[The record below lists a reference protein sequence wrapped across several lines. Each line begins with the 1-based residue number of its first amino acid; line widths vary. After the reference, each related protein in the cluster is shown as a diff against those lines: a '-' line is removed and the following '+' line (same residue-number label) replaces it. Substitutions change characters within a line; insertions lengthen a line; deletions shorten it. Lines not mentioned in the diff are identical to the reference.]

1 MDISKFTVEDFV
13 YDPSFRKWVLA
24 PDIASIALWDD
35 FLENP
40 AQRTKAAKARE
51 ILLRIESGRDKM
63 TDFEFDEVWGNVD
76 SAIRALGDKKTE
88 GKIIP
93 IHPGVETK
101 PRQKRENGD
110 RKVSQFNRIAA
121 ILVVIF
127 GLGLLAAIFL
137 KTEPL
142 SVAPNPVVFE
152 EHTAPPGIKSFLTL
166 SDGSQ
171 VTLNSGST
179 MRYIRGFDT
188 DKREVFLEGEAYFDV
203 FKDEQRP
210 FVVKNADVSVTA
222 LGTSFNVKA
231 YEEERLDISLV
242 SGKVG
247 VDFNGDEAEYIVL
260 EKGEGLHIEPSS
272 GTWDKAPFNEDEVL
286 GWTKKMIIFNKT
298 PVSEAIRILENWYGI
313 TIQFENEPPPSL
325 LLSGRFENETLKNVL
340 EGLSYTTQLEF
351 ELENNTVKIKF

>member
-13 YDPSFRKWVLA
+13 YDPSFRKWVLE
-24 PDIASIALWDD
+24 PDIESIALWDE
-35 FLENP
+35 LLLKNP

-63 TDFEFDEVWGNVD
+63 TDSEFDRIWGNVD
-76 SAIRALGDKKTE
+76 SAIKALANKKTE

-101 PRQKRENGD
+101 PRQKRENSYW
-110 RKVSQFNRIAA
+110 KVSQFYRIAA
-121 ILVVIF
+121 ILVVVF
-127 GLGLLAAIFL
+127 GLGILAASFL

-142 SVAPNPVVFE
+142 SVAPDPVVFE
-152 EHTAPPGIKSFLTL
+152 EHTTPPGIKSFLTL
-166 SDGSQ
+166 SDGSH

-188 DKREVFLEGEAYFDV
+188 DKREIFLDGEAFFDV
-203 FKDEQRP
+203 FKDEHRP
-210 FVVKNADVSVTA
+210 FVVRKADVSVTA

-231 YEEERLDISLV
+231 YDEERLDISLV

-247 VDFNGDEAEYIVL
+247 INFDKEQPKYIL
-260 EKGEGLHIEPSS
+260 LDRGEGLHIEPEN
-272 GTWDKAPFNEDEVL
+272 GTWRKVQFSEDEVL
-286 GWTKKMIIFNKT
+286 GWTKKTIIFNKT
-298 PVSEAIRILENWYGI
+298 PVAEAIRILENWYGI
-313 TIQFENEPPPSL
+313 TIQFQNQPPPGL

-340 EGLSYTTQLEF
+340 DGLSYTTQLEF
-351 ELENNTVKIKF
+351 ELENDT